1 MASLTVEAERLAILV
16 VDVQPYFLDGWMAG
30 ASEPLLARL
39 EYLLGLATVYDL
51 PCVATFEQ
59 PVTKKGWLPERL
71 EPFFPSRGER
81 YTKNTFDCCGEPEI
95 REALA
100 RLGRHQFAV
109 AGGETDVCVLQSVLG
124 LIGEGY
130 QVFLLEDCLFSSE
143 PHVGPALR
151 RMEQAG
157 AVPSTVKTLSYE
169 LRRSMA
175 SESAKSIWAERC
187 PGLTMV
193 EPEELPDWRPGMR

>member
-1 MASLTVEAERLAILV
+1 MVSLTAQAEDLAILV
-16 VDVQPYFLDGWMAG
+16 IDVQPYFLDGWMAG

-39 EYLLGLATVYDL
+39 EFLLGLATVYDL

-59 PVTKKGWLPERL
+59 PVAKKGRLPERL
-71 EPFFPSRGER
+71 EPFFPAHGER
-81 YTKNTFDCCGEPEI
+81 YTKNTFNCCGEQEI

-100 RLGRHQFAV
+100 RFGRHQFAV

-157 AVPSTVKTLSYE
+157 AVPSTVKTLHYE

-175 SESAKSIWAERC
+175 AAPARDVFAERC
-187 PGLTMV
+187 PGLRMV
-193 EPEELPDWRPGMR
+193 EPEDLPVWEPLV

>member
-1 MASLTVEAERLAILV
+1 VASLTARAEDLAILV
-16 VDVQPYFLDGWMAG
+16 IDVQPYFLDGWMAG

-39 EYLLGLATVYDL
+39 EYLLGLATVYEL

-59 PVTKKGWLPERL
+59 PVAKKGWLPERL
-71 EPFFPSRGER
+71 EIFFPAHGER
-81 YTKNTFDCCGEPEI
+81 YTKNTFDCCAEPAI

-100 RLGRHQFAV
+100 RLGRRQLAV

-124 LIGEGY
+124 LIDEGY

-143 PHVGPALR
+143 PHVRPAIR

-157 AVPSTVKTLSYE
+157 AVPSTVKTLGYE
-169 LRRSMA
+169 LQRSVA
-175 SESAKSIWAERC
+175 AESAKNVLAKKC
-187 PGLTMV
+187 PELKLV
-193 EPEELPDWRPGMR
+193 EPEDLPVWHSKS